1 MGKVRERF
9 RLARE
14 GARRRR
20 TEARRLWRNMS
31 LRTAF
36 IWYVLI
42 AAVLA
47 TTACMLIIKC
57 LDEPRIALY
66 FKYQEQ
72 AQLIPVPEGGSFQNY
87 VSTAGEEVYVVFDSG
102 GEEVMRGA
110 IPYGEGHLEIGLGTD
125 GRYSLFIQPEYSDR
139 DLFWSRF
146 IAVLQVASLPVCY
159 LGGLVL
165 CALAFWRRRL
175 RGPIVELERASA
187 RIAQNDLAFR
197 LEPRRADELGRL
209 TESFETMRSSLET
222 GWRDLWAQM
231 EERRRLN
238 AAFAHD
244 LRTPLTVLKGHADM
258 LCESLPAGAVSREE
272 AADELAVMRS
282 HIARLENYV
291 DAMGRLQ
298 RLEDAEIHRESV
310 PARAFAEDTA
320 DSARIICAGLE
331 TSTDTEKLGETLYI
345 DAEAV
350 MQVLEN
356 ILSNA
361 SRYAKSRVW
370 IELASNGE
378 GFSASVSD
386 DGPGFA
392 AEALA
397 KAANPFYKG
406 RESTGEHLGLG
417 LNICDIL
424 TRRHGGSLTVSNRP
438 GGGAAVTARFGV

>member
-1 MGKVRERF
+1 
-9 RLARE
+9 
-14 GARRRR
+14 
-20 TEARRLWRNMS
+20 MS

-47 TTACMLIIKC
+47 TLACLTVIKL
-57 LDEPRIALY
+57 LDEPRVALY
-66 FKYQEQ
+66 RKYMLQ
-72 AQLIPVPEGGSFQNY
+72 AQRVEIPEGGSYQNY
-87 VSTAGEEVYVVFDSG
+87 VTTDGDEAYIVFDASG
-102 GEEVMRGA
+102 AEVERGE
-110 IPYGEGHLEIGLGTD
+110 IPYGEGHIEVGLED
-125 GRYSLFIQPEYSDR
+125 GNFSLFIQPEYSRRDR
-139 DLFWSRF
+139 SLSRF
-146 IAVLQVASLPVCY
+146 IAIVQISSLPICY

-165 CALAFWRRRL
+165 CAVAFWRRRL
-175 RGPIVELERASA
+175 RGPIVKLERASA
-187 RIAQNDLAFR
+187 RITENDLDFTLR
-197 LEPRRADELGRL
+197 PERGDELGRL
-209 TESFETMRSSLET
+209 TESFETMRSSLENS
-222 GWRDLWAQM
+222 WRDLWAQM

-258 LCESLPAGAVSREE
+258 LCESVPAGTVTPAE
-272 AADELAVMRS
+272 AAEELAVMRS

-331 TSTDTEKLGETLYI
+331 TSMDTEKLGETLYI

-424 TRRHGGSLTVSNRP
+424 TRRHGGSLTLSNHP
-438 GGGAAVTARFGV
+438 GGGAVVTARFGM

>member
-1 MGKVRERF
+1 MGEVTRLF

-14 GARRRR
+14 RARQRR

-47 TTACMLIIKC
+47 TAVCMIFIKL

-66 FKYQEQ
+66 RKYAEL
-72 AQLIPVPEGGSFQNY
+72 AEEVEIPEGGSYRNY
-87 VSTAGEEVYVVFDSG
+87 VTTDGSEVYIIFNSEGETVGG
-102 GEEVMRGA
+102 GEV
-110 IPYGEGHLEIGLGTD
+110 PYGEGKIEIGLVD
-125 GRYSLFIQPEYSDR
+125 GRFSLFIRPAYSQR
-139 DLFWSRF
+139 DLWLSRF
-146 IAVLQVASLPVCY
+146 LGIMQVASLPICY
-159 LGGLVL
+159 LGGLLL

-197 LEPRRADELGRL
+197 LEPRRDDELGRL

-222 GWRDLWAQM
+222 GWRELWAQM

-331 TSTDTEKLGETLYI
+331 TSMDTEKLGETLYI

-438 GGGAAVTARFGV
+438 GGGAVVTARFGV

>member
-1 MGKVRERF
+1 MGKIAKRLSLALDRARER
-9 RLARE
+9 RAR
-14 GARRRR
+14 ARRR
-20 TEARRLWRNMS
+20 WRNMS

-42 AAVLA
+42 AAVLS
-47 TTACMLIIKC
+47 TIVCSVTINL
-57 LDEPRIALY
+57 LDEYRVNLL
-66 FKYQEQ
+66 FKYKAEAQE
-72 AQLIPVPEGGSFQNY
+72 IPVPEGGHHSLY
-87 VSTAGEEVYVVFDSG
+87 VSTAGSQVYIVYGPGNEIIERGEV
-102 GEEVMRGA
+102 A
-110 IPYGEGHLEIGLGTD
+110 YGDGDVQIGIGDD
-125 GRYSLFIQPEYSDR
+125 GQYSLFIWPEYSSADR
-139 DLFWSRF
+139 FWDRF
-146 IAVLQVASLPVCY
+146 TTVLQAASLPICY
-159 LGGLVL
+159 LGGLIL
-165 CALAFWRRRL
+165 CAVAFWRRRL
-175 RGPIVELERASA
+175 RGPIVELERASE
-187 RIAQNDLAFR
+187 RIARSDLAFG
-197 LEPRRADELGRL
+197 LEPQRADELGRL
-209 TESFETMRSSLET
+209 TESFETMRSSLESSL
-222 GWRDLWAQM
+222 RELWEQM

-282 HIARLENYV
+282 HITRLENYV

-331 TSTDTEKLGETLYI
+331 TSMDTEKLGETLYI

-438 GGGAAVTARFGV
+438 GGGAVVTARFGM

>member
-1 MGKVRERF
+1 
-9 RLARE
+9 
-14 GARRRR
+14 
-20 TEARRLWRNMS
+20 MS

-47 TTACMLIIKC
+47 TAACMLFVKL

-66 FKYQEQ
+66 RKYAEL
-72 AQLIPVPEGGSFQNY
+72 AEEVEIPEGGSYRNY
-87 VSTAGEEVYVVFDSG
+87 VTTDGSEVYIIFNSEGEAVGG
-102 GEEVMRGA
+102 GEV
-110 IPYGEGHLEIGLGTD
+110 PYGEGKIEIGLVD
-125 GRYSLFIQPEYSDR
+125 GRFSLFIRPAYSQR
-139 DLFWSRF
+139 DLWLSRF
-146 IAVLQVASLPVCY
+146 LGIMQVASLPICY
-159 LGGLVL
+159 LGGLLL

-197 LEPRRADELGRL
+197 LEPRRDDELGRL

-258 LCESLPAGAVSREE
+258 LCESVPAGTVTPAE
-272 AADELAVMRS
+272 AAEELAVMRS
-282 HIARLENYV
+282 HITRLESYV
-291 DAMGRLQ
+291 DAMARMQ

-310 PARAFAEDTA
+310 PARAFAADAA
-320 DSARIICAGLE
+320 DSARIICAGLAA
-331 TSTDTEKLGETLYI
+331 SLDAPDLPDTLNI
-345 DAEAV
+345 DAEIV

-361 SRYAKSRVW
+361 SRYAKSRV
-370 IELASNGE
+370 ELSLSANGE
-378 GFSASVSD
+378 SFTAAVRD
-386 DGPGFA
+386 DGPGFS

-424 TRRHGGSLTVSNRP
+424 TRRHGGSLTLSNHP
-438 GGGAAVTARFGV
+438 GGGAVVTARFGM

>member
-1 MGKVRERF
+1 
-9 RLARE
+9 
-14 GARRRR
+14 
-20 TEARRLWRNMS
+20 MS

-47 TTACMLIIKC
+47 TAVCMIFIKL

-66 FKYQEQ
+66 RKYAEL
-72 AQLIPVPEGGSFQNY
+72 AEEVEIPEGGSYRNY
-87 VSTAGEEVYVVFDSG
+87 VTTDGSEVYIIFNSEGETVGG
-102 GEEVMRGA
+102 GEV
-110 IPYGEGHLEIGLGTD
+110 PYGEGKIEIGLVD
-125 GRYSLFIQPEYSDR
+125 GRFSLFIRPAYSQR

-146 IAVLQVASLPVCY
+146 LGILQVASLPICY

-197 LEPRRADELGRL
+197 LEPRREDELGRL

-258 LCESLPAGAVSREE
+258 LCESVPAGTVTPAE
-272 AADELAVMRS
+272 AAEELAVMRS
-282 HIARLENYV
+282 HITRLESYV
-291 DAMGRLQ
+291 DAMARMQ

-310 PARAFAEDTA
+310 PARAFAADAA
-320 DSARIICAGLE
+320 DSARIICAGL
-331 TSTDTEKLGETLYI
+331 TASLDAPDLPDTLNI
-345 DAEAV
+345 DAEIV

-361 SRYAKSRVW
+361 SRYAKSRV
-370 IELASNGE
+370 ELSLSANGE
-378 GFSASVSD
+378 SFSAAVRD
-386 DGPGFA
+386 DGPGFS

-424 TRRHGGSLTVSNRP
+424 TRRHGGSLTLSNHP
-438 GGGAAVTARFGV
+438 GGGAVVTARFGM

>member
-1 MGKVRERF
+1 
-9 RLARE
+9 
-14 GARRRR
+14 
-20 TEARRLWRNMS
+20 MS

-47 TTACMLIIKC
+47 TAACMLFVKL

-66 FKYQEQ
+66 RKYAEL
-72 AQLIPVPEGGSFQNY
+72 AEEVEIPEGGSYRNY
-87 VSTAGEEVYVVFDSG
+87 VTTDGSEAYIIFNSEGEAVGG
-102 GEEVMRGA
+102 GEV
-110 IPYGEGHLEIGLGTD
+110 PYGEGKIEIGLVD
-125 GRYSLFIQPEYSDR
+125 GRFSLFIRPAYSQR
-139 DLFWSRF
+139 DLWLSRF
-146 IAVLQVASLPVCY
+146 LGIMQVASLPICY
-159 LGGLVL
+159 LGGLLL

-197 LEPRRADELGRL
+197 LEPRRDDELGRL

-258 LCESLPAGAVSREE
+258 LCESVPAGTVTPAE
-272 AADELAVMRS
+272 AAEELAVMRS
-282 HIARLENYV
+282 HITRLENYV
-291 DAMGRLQ
+291 DAMARMQ

-310 PARAFAEDTA
+310 PARAFAADAA
-320 DSARIICAGLE
+320 DSARIICTGL
-331 TSTDTEKLGETLYI
+331 TASLDAPDLPDTLNI
-345 DAEAV
+345 DAEIV

-361 SRYAKSRVW
+361 SRYAKSRV
-370 IELASNGE
+370 ELSLSANGE
-378 GFSASVSD
+378 SFTAAVRD
-386 DGPGFA
+386 DGPGFS

-424 TRRHGGSLTVSNRP
+424 TRRHGGSLTLSNHP
-438 GGGAAVTARFGV
+438 GGGAVVTARFGM